1 MNSILVPTPC
11 SRSIV
16 SKLTTTSLSRF
27 PRSVI
32 SQSRPWRTYTTAI
45 RSDFAS
51 YFFHNDKWEGSSGSR
66 GGVER
71 SGPRQ
76 LAHAS
81 TIVTESAESLPNFR
95 ETAILTPK
103 RLLSIYSQ
111 LAKTRL
117 TILVVLTA
125 TSGVALSPLPTTLP
139 ILLSTA
145 LGTALCS
152 ASANALNQ
160 IQEVPYDA
168 QMARTRQRP
177 LVRRAISP
185 LHATGFA
192 LATGIAGPALLLTMT
207 NPLTAAIGVANI
219 GLYAGLYTYLKRKSV
234 LNTWVG
240 AVVGGLPP
248 LMGWAACGG
257 KLLPTSD
264 YPVNCFLPPFLSET
278 SPDVSLIDNSL
289 GAFSLFML
297 LYSWQF
303 PHFNSLSHLVRASYA
318 QAGYKMLS
326 ILSPKKNALVSLRHT
341 LLLVPICSILVPLS
355 GLTTWAFALTSFAPN
370 LLWVRSATAFWRTCG
385 EEQARALFHTS
396 LWYLPLILALMM
408 VHKQGVDWADWSN
421 REVVEETSD
430 GRQGENRSLKA

>member
-1 MNSILVPTPC
+1 P
-11 SRSIV
+11 
-16 SKLTTTSLSRF
+16 
-27 PRSVI
+27 
-32 SQSRPWRTYTTAI
+32 
-45 RSDFAS
+45 
-51 YFFHNDKWEGSSGSR
+51 
-66 GGVER
+66 
-71 SGPRQ
+71 
-76 LAHAS
+76 
-81 TIVTESAESLPNFR
+81 LPVFR
-95 ETAILTPK
+95 ETTTLTPK

-117 TILVVLTA
+117 TVLVVLTA

-152 ASANALNQ
+152 ASANTLNQ

-192 LATGIAGPALLLTMT
+192 LATGIAGPAFLFTMT
-207 NPLTAAIGVANI
+207 HPLAAALGAANI

-234 LNTWVG
+234 SNTWVG

-264 YPVNCFLPPFLSET
+264 YPIKCFLPSFLSET
-278 SPDVSLIDNSL
+278 SPDISFIDNPL
-289 GAFSLFML
+289 GAFSLFVL

-303 PHFNSLSHLVRASYA
+303 PHFNSLSHLIRASYA
-318 QAGYKMLS
+318 QAGYRMLS
-326 ILSPKKNALVSLRHT
+326 VLSPPNNALVSLRHT
-341 LLLVPICSILVPLS
+341 LLLVPICSILFPLS
-355 GLTTWAFALTSFAPN
+355 GLTTWSFSLTSLAPN
-370 LLWVRSATAFWRTCG
+370 VLWVRSAAAFWRTCG
-385 EEQARALFHTS
+385 EKHARVLFHTS

-408 VHKQGVDWADWSN
+408 VHKPGVDW
-421 REVVEETSD
+421 
-430 GRQGENRSLKA
+430 